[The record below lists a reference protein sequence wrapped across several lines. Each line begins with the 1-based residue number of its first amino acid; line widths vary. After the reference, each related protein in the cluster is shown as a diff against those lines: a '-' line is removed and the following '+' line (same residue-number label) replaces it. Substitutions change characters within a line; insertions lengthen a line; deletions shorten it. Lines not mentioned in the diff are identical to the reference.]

1 MSSPDALRPRRRP
14 TVSVDVGGVLVGS
27 AHPVV
32 VQSMTNTDTADA
44 DATAIQVARLAH
56 AGSQLVRV
64 TVNTDEAAAAVP
76 EMVRKVRGLG
86 VDVPIVGDFHYNGHK
101 LLVEYPEMAAS
112 LAKYRINPGNV
123 GAKRH
128 DEHFATIIK
137 VAIDNDKPVRIGVN
151 WGSLD
156 QAILTELMD
165 ANARAAEPRDAR
177 DVMIEAMLESAL
189 RSAEL
194 AEATGM
200 RHDRI
205 ILSAKVSG
213 VRDLVDVYRLL
224 AARSDYPLH
233 LGLTEA
239 GMGDKGIVASTAGL
253 AILLNEGIGDTIRV
267 SLTPEPGAP
276 REREVEIAQQVLQS
290 LGLRSFLPQVS
301 ACPGCGRTTSTF
313 FQEMAQQIQGY
324 LKEQMPVWR
333 ETHPGRRGPARRGH
347 GLRRQRPGRDRST
360 PTSGSAC
367 PGTFEEPVAPV
378 FIDGRLDRTLRGD
391 GLVAEFIDI
400 LEDYVA
406 HRFPTPVEAR
416 SERRERVSSS
426 SRLSRPRSRVYTS
439 RQLNGR
445 SATWVTPTFLFERR
459 R

>member
-1 MSSPDALRPRRRP
+1 VEVSTRPVRRA
-14 TVSVDVGGVLVGS
+14 TVTVDVGGVPIGS

-32 VQSMTNTDTADA
+32 VQSMTNTDTADP

-56 AGSQLVRV
+56 AGSELVRV
-64 TVNTDEAAAAVP
+64 TVNTEAAAVAVP

-86 VDVPIVGDFHYNGHK
+86 VDVPIVGDFHYNGHQ
-101 LLVEYPEMAAS
+101 LLVDHPETAAL

-128 DEHFATIIK
+128 DEHFATIVR
-137 VAIDNDKPVRIGVN
+137 VAIEHDKPVRIGVN

-165 ANARAAEPRDAR
+165 ANARLSEPRDSR
-177 DVMIEAMLESAL
+177 DVMIEAMLQSAL

-194 AEATGM
+194 AEATGLG
-200 RHDRI
+200 HDRI
-205 ILSAKVSG
+205 VISAKVSG

-224 AARSDYPLH
+224 GARCDYPLH

-239 GMGDKGIVASTAGL
+239 GMGDKGIIASTAGL

-276 REREVEIAQQVLQS
+276 REREVEVAQQVLQS
-290 LGLRSFLPQVS
+290 MGLRSFLPQVS

-313 FQEMAQQIQGY
+313 FQVMAQQIQGY
-324 LKEQMPVWR
+324 LKDRMPEWK
-333 ETHPGRRGPARRGH
+333 TSHPGAEDLRVAVMGCVVNGPGESKHADIGIS
-347 GLRRQRPGRDRST
+347 L
-360 PTSGSAC
+360 

-391 GLVAEFIDI
+391 GLVAEFIDL
-400 LEDYVA
+400 LEAYVA
-406 HRFPTPVEAR
+406 RRFPSPG
-416 SERRERVSSS
+416 VS
-426 SRLSRPRSRVYTS
+426 V
-439 RQLNGR
+439 
-445 SATWVTPTFLFERR
+445 
-459 R
+459 

>member
-1 MSSPDALRPRRRP
+1 MTAATDALRPRRRS
-14 TVSVDVGGVLVGS
+14 TVSVDVGGVIVGS
-27 AHPVV
+27 AHPIV
-32 VQSMTNTDTADA
+32 VQSMTNTDTADP

-56 AGSQLVRV
+56 AGSQLVRI
-64 TVNTDEAAAAVP
+64 TVNTEQAAAAVP
-76 EMVRKVRGLG
+76 EMMRRLRDNLG
-86 VDVPIVGDFHYNGHK
+86 VDVPVIGDFHYNGHK
-101 LLVEYPEMAAS
+101 LLVEYPEMARE

-128 DEHFATIIK
+128 DEHFATIVR

-156 QAILTELMD
+156 PQLLTDLMN
-165 ANARAAEPRDAR
+165 ANAVAAEPRDAR
-177 DVMIEAMLESAL
+177 DVMIEAMIESAM

-194 AEATGM
+194 AEETGL

-205 ILSAKVSG
+205 IISAKVSQ
-213 VRDLVDVYRLL
+213 VRDLVDVYRIL

-267 SLTPEPGAP
+267 SLTPEPGAG

-290 LGLRSFLPQVS
+290 MGLRSFLPQVS

-313 FQEMAQQIQGY
+313 FQEMAQQIQGH
-324 LKEQMPVWR
+324 LKARMPEWAA
-333 ETHPGRRGPARRGH
+333 THPGVEEMRVAVMGCVVNGPGESKHADIGIS
-347 GLRRQRPGRDRST
+347 L
-360 PTSGSAC
+360 

-378 FIDGRLDRTLRGD
+378 FIDGKLDRTLRGE
-391 GLVAEFIDI
+391 GLVQEFIGI
-400 LEDYVA
+400 LEAYVDS
-406 HRFPTPVEAR
+406 HYPG
-416 SERRERVSSS
+416 
-426 SRLSRPRSRVYTS
+426 RPP
-439 RQLNGR
+439 
-445 SATWVTPTFLFERR
+445 A
-459 R
+459 

>member
-1 MSSPDALRPRRRP
+1 MNRRS
-14 TVSVDVGGVLVGS
+14 TVSVHIGGVPVGG
-27 AHPVV
+27 AHPIV
-32 VQSMTNTDTADA
+32 VQSMTNTDTADP
-44 DATAIQVARLAH
+44 DSTAIQVARLAH
-56 AGSQLVRV
+56 AGSELVRI
-64 TVNTDEAAAAVP
+64 TVNTEEAAAAVP
-76 EMVRKVRGLG
+76 EIVRKVRGLG
-86 VDVPIVGDFHYNGHK
+86 VDAPIVGDFHYNGHK
-101 LLVEYPEMAAS
+101 LLVDYPETAAL

-128 DEHFATIIK
+128 DEHFATIVR

-156 QAILTELMD
+156 QAVLTELMD
-165 ANARAAEPRDAR
+165 ANARLTEPRESR
-177 DVMIEAMLESAL
+177 DVMIEAMLQSAL

-194 AEATGM
+194 AEGTGLG
-200 RHDRI
+200 HDRI
-205 ILSAKVSG
+205 IISAKVSG

-224 AARSDYPLH
+224 AVRCDYPLH

-239 GMGDKGIVASTAGL
+239 GMGDKGVIASTAGL

-290 LGLRSFLPQVS
+290 MGLRSFLPQVS

-313 FQEMAQQIQGY
+313 FQEMAQQIQGH
-324 LKEQMPVWR
+324 LKERMPEWKT
-333 ETHPGRRGPARRGH
+333 THPGAEDLRVAVMGCVVNGPGESKHADIGIS
-347 GLRRQRPGRDRST
+347 L
-360 PTSGSAC
+360 

-400 LEDYVA
+400 LEAYVA
-406 HRFPTPVEAR
+406 RRFPSPEAAA
-416 SERRERVSSS
+416 
-426 SRLSRPRSRVYTS
+426 
-439 RQLNGR
+439 LNR
-445 SATWVTPTFLFERR
+445 
-459 R
+459 

>member
-1 MSSPDALRPRRRP
+1 MSSTDALRPRRRA

-27 AHPVV
+27 AHPIV

-56 AGSQLVRV
+56 AGSQLVRI
-64 TVNTDEAAAAVP
+64 TVNTEEAAAAVP
-76 EMVRKVRGLG
+76 EIMRKLADLG
-86 VDVPIVGDFHYNGHK
+86 VEVPVIGDFHYNGHK
-101 LLVEYPEMAAS
+101 LLVEYPEMARS

-128 DEHFATIIK
+128 DEHFATIVR
-137 VAIDNDKPVRIGVN
+137 VAIENDKPVRIGVN

-156 QAILTELMD
+156 QQLLTQLMD
-165 ANARAAEPRDAR
+165 FNARSTEPRDAR
-177 DVMIEAMLESAL
+177 DVMIEAMIESAM

-194 AEATGM
+194 AEETGLG
-200 RHDRI
+200 HDRI
-205 ILSAKVSG
+205 IISAKVSQ

-239 GMGDKGIVASTAGL
+239 GMGSKGIISSAAGL

-267 SLTPEPGAP
+267 SLTPAPGGD
-276 REREVEIAQQVLQS
+276 RTEEVEIAQQVLQS

-313 FQEMAQQIQGY
+313 FQEMAQQIQQY
-324 LKEQMPVWR
+324 LKDQMPTWQ
-333 ETHPGRRGPARRGH
+333 ET
-347 GLRRQRPGRDRST
+347 RPGVEEMRVAVMGCVVNGPGESKHADIGISL
-360 PTSGSAC
+360 

-378 FIDGRLDRTLRGD
+378 FIDGKLDRTLRGD
-391 GLVAEFIDI
+391 GLVAEFIGI
-400 LEDYVA
+400 LDDYVA
-406 HRFPTPVEAR
+406 TRYPAATQLAEA
-416 SERRERVSSS
+416 
-426 SRLSRPRSRVYTS
+426 PR
-439 RQLNGR
+439 G
-445 SATWVTPTFLFERR
+445 
-459 R
+459 

>member
-1 MSSPDALRPRRRP
+1 MSGAEALRPRRRP

-44 DATAIQVARLAH
+44 DSTAIQVARLAH

-76 EMVRKVRGLG
+76 EMIRMVRGLG

-101 LLVEYPEMAAS
+101 LLADYPDMAAA

-128 DEHFATIIK
+128 DEHFTTIVRI
-137 VAIDNDKPVRIGVN
+137 AIENDRPVRIGVN

-165 ANARAAEPRDAR
+165 LNARNPKPSDAR
-177 DVMIEAMLESAL
+177 DVMIEAMLESAM

-194 AEATGM
+194 AEATGL
-200 RHDRI
+200 RHDQI

-213 VRDLVDVYRLL
+213 VRDLVDIYRLL

-239 GMGDKGIVASTAGL
+239 GLGDKGIVASTAGL

-267 SLTPEPGAP
+267 SLTPEPGGP
-276 REREVEIAQQVLQS
+276 REREVEVAQQVLQS
-290 LGLRSFLPQVS
+290 MGLRSFLPQVS

-313 FQEMAQQIQGY
+313 FQEMALQIQTH
-324 LKEQMPVWR
+324 LKDRMPEWR
-333 ETHPGRRGPARRGH
+333 KT
-347 GLRRQRPGRDRST
+347 RPGAEELRVAVMGCVVNGPGESKHADIGISL
-360 PTSGSAC
+360 
-367 PGTFEEPVAPV
+367 PGTFEDPVAPV

-391 GLVAEFIDI
+391 GLVAEFIEI
-400 LEDYVA
+400 LDDYVA
-406 HRFPTPVEAR
+406 RRFPTPEPLVAR
-416 SERRERVSSS
+416 
-426 SRLSRPRSRVYTS
+426 
-439 RQLNGR
+439 
-445 SATWVTPTFLFERR
+445 
-459 R
+459 